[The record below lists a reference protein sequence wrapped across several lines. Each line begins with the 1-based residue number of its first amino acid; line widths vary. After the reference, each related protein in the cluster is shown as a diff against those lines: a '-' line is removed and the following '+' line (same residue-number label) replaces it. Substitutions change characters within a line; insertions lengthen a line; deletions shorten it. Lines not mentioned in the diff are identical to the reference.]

1 MKTTYLDDTHTFEE
15 FGFYHEYGTQ
25 LAKMPTITQNKITIP
40 NKVGSWHFND
50 KLGDKTIAFNLICK
64 EFDDLDKEIRLNRL
78 VSFFLDDFGYPR
90 EVKFSL
96 VREPDKHFY
105 AKLSNVSESKVTM
118 KTIRITLTF
127 ELTSP
132 YRYSNATAEDLLWG
146 SEVVTFENREYTLGS
161 NGSGGTI
168 RITGNTGEVW
178 PEVNGLAVHPKI
190 TITGSGNNVKIT
202 CNKKNITVGTF
213 SNQTIIIDTE
223 MFISYINGNEQL
235 IDMDDFYLIKNK
247 SVSITGANMD
257 FTIKFDYRDKYS

>member
-25 LAKMPTITQNKITIP
+25 LAKMPTITQNKI
-40 NKVGSWHFND
+40 
-50 KLGDKTIAFNLICK
+50 GDKTIAFNLICK
-64 EFDDLDKEIRLNRL
+64 EFDDLDKEIRLSRL

-90 EVKFSL
+90 QVKFSL

-132 YRYSNATAEDLLWG
+132 YRYSNASTDDLLWG

-161 NGSGGTI
+161 NGGGGTNH
-168 RITGNTGEVW
+168 ITGNTGEVW

-190 TITGSGNNVKIT
+190 TITGSGTNVKIT

-213 SNQTIIIDTE
+213 NNQTIVICLLLTRLAIH
-223 MFISYINGNEQL
+223 GH
-235 IDMDDFYLIKNK
+235 
-247 SVSITGANMD
+247 
-257 FTIKFDYRDKYS
+257 